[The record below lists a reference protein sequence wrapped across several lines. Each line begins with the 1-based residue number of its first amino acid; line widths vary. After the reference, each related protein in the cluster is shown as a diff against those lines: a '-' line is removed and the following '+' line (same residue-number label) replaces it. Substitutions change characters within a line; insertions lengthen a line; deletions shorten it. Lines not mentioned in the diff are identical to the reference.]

1 MTAVLVSTNI
11 FSVNLVSKSIAMISR
26 SLLQKA
32 AEQKI
37 IATEQIDPLY
47 QFIQAADS
55 STADDSTEE
64 PLKFVRSFGDI
75 FITLG
80 IVILAIAINKL
91 NISGFMLFAP
101 VAGFIVIAEWLV
113 KVRRLALPGIALLMA
128 ILFFIYRAMEL
139 NFSQTSL
146 ASLGTLAACSL
157 LFYLRYRMPFSLLPL
172 VASLVAIFITQT
184 GLDIIKNPL
193 ILSVIGLIIF
203 AAAMWFDSRDT
214 KRLTHLSDSG
224 FWLHLI
230 AAPLIVHGVMIS
242 ILLGNQQWTHII
254 NKEILMIVFFS
265 AFFLLALLVD
275 RRAMLV
281 STQLY
286 VIYALTQLIQNQLS
300 NTENALIYL
309 LMALGLFVIF
319 FGTYWYKVRRLVYSF
334 LATSPIANYIPGL
347 DIQDNK
353 PIYSV
358 KAR

>member
-1 MTAVLVSTNI
+1 
-11 FSVNLVSKSIAMISR
+11 MISR

-32 AEQKI
+32 ADRKI
-37 IATEQIDPLY
+37 ISTEQIDPLY
-47 QFIQAADS
+47 QFIQAEESPSADEN
-55 STADDSTEE
+55 TEE

-91 NISGFMLFAP
+91 NLTGFMLFVP

-113 KVRRLALPGIALLMA
+113 RVRRLALPGIALLIA

-139 NFSQTSL
+139 NFTHTSL
-146 ASLGTLAACSL
+146 TSLGTLAACSL

-184 GLDIIKNPL
+184 GLDIIKNPF
-193 ILSVIGLIIF
+193 ILSVVGLIIF

-265 AFFLLALLVD
+265 GFFLLALLVD

-286 VIYALTQLIQNQLS
+286 VIYAVTQLVQSQLS
-300 NTENALIYL
+300 NTENAMIYL

-319 FGTYWYKVRRLVYSF
+319 FGTYWYKARRLVYSF
-334 LATSPIANYIPGL
+334 LAASPIADYIPSL
-347 DIQDNK
+347 DIIDNK
-353 PIYSV
+353 PLSSNSKI
-358 KAR
+358 KNKL